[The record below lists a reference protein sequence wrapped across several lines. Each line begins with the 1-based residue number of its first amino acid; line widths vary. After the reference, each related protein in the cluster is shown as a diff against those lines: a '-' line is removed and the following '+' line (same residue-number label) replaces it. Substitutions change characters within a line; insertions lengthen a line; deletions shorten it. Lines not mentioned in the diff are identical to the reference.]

1 MAICHFPP
9 CFNAVCCKICTATEQ
24 LFFTSE
30 VHWLCLL
37 GYIVSSNLT
46 GLSQNIIFVLLI
58 SSAHFSTN
66 CLEMLLHLRRF
77 VHCRCFRLCHHAF
90 ISITH
95 KKHSPV
101 AMTVFVACHFFRPDQ
116 MTKNKGSLSP
126 MRGPLKLLYIELPR
140 WPPLLPFTGGV
151 AHGVSAVLTGIQAE
165 RSEGLCAHCRSLGGH
180 AVPHTDCHR
189 ERMLPQDCQGTQ
201 SRLPLPLACQNCK
214 LPFVVAFQTCL

>member
-1 MAICHFPP
+1 MPIGLHRQQQPDWTVTKHYFCLADLFGPLQHKLFGDAAAFASFCTLSLFQVVSP
-9 CFNAVCCKICTATEQ
+9 CIYQHHSQKALTCCYD
-24 LFFTSE
+24 S
-30 VHWLCLL
+30 LC
-37 GYIVSSNLT
+37 
-46 GLSQNIIFVLLI
+46 
-58 SSAHFSTN
+58 
-66 CLEMLLHLRRF
+66 CL
-77 VHCRCFRLCHHAF
+77 
-90 ISITH
+90 
-95 KKHSPV
+95 
-101 AMTVFVACHFFRPDQ
+101 RPDQ

-201 SRLPLPLACQNCK
+201 SRLPLPLACQNCR